1 MLNSCPTLNIGY
13 SKIQKSLKN
22 SFNYAT
28 VLLPAHYSLVQ
39 LLAMVYPEQQQ
50 QKKKSCVVLL
60 KGSNLLSIGITE
72 KSLFA
77 L

>member
-1 MLNSCPTLNIGY
+1 MQPYYCLHIIALY
-13 SKIQKSLKN
+13 SYWQWYILSKKK
-22 SFNYAT
+22 
-28 VLLPAHYSLVQ
+28 
-39 LLAMVYPEQQQ
+39 
-50 QKKKSCVVLL
+50 KKKSCAVLL